1 QAEEKIALDQQA
13 VAFLDT
19 AISEALNLV
28 AQIYGLNEISTDEV
42 AGYHQQL
49 NDLTQ
54 AVRLA
59 ANRDLPARAPQ
70 EEFERVR
77 DHAEFLLA
85 GFGANGTLVQL
96 TQAIA
101 TAEGESGAQLKRTI
115 RQYTDAART
124 IYRDQLPESV
134 QAATRAVQAWS
145 AQQADAARQEKEK
158 LRDISELT
166 RKGLW
171 AAQQGM
177 VRKARGIHKELQEK
191 RAQLAELPLG
201 IQSKINELD
210 EAIAK
215 LSDWHEFAV
224 TPKKEALIT
233 QMQGVAQ
240 TSLNPND
247 LASKIHDL
255 QDEWKSLSRGVQQA
269 DENLWEQFQ
278 QASQIAFLPCKEYFD
293 AQTRARES
301 NLEKRR
307 ELITQL
313 ETYVNAYDWNNAT
326 WSDVEKTVKVARQE
340 WQGYGPVPR
349 KAAEELETI
358 FDSL

>member
-1 QAEEKIALDQQA
+1 GDAQTAEARAAIAVLCGKLEKLSRLEADPMFKAKIVLLENEWSLLADNATTELDARYRQALGACQQQISVRAEHIAQAEEKIALDQQA
-13 VAFLDT
+13 VVFLDT

-101 TAEGESGAQLKRTI
+101 AADAESGAQLKRTI
-115 RQYTDAART
+115 RQYTDTART

-145 AQQADAARQEKEK
+145 AQQADADRQEKEK

-171 AAQQGM
+171 ATQQGM

-224 TPKKEALIT
+224 TPKK
-233 QMQGVAQ
+233 
-240 TSLNPND
+240 
-247 LASKIHDL
+247 
-255 QDEWKSLSRGVQQA
+255 
-269 DENLWEQFQ
+269 
-278 QASQIAFLPCKEYFD
+278 
-293 AQTRARES
+293 
-301 NLEKRR
+301 
-307 ELITQL
+307 
-313 ETYVNAYDWNNAT
+313 
-326 WSDVEKTVKVARQE
+326 
-340 WQGYGPVPR
+340 
-349 KAAEELETI
+349 
-358 FDSL
+358 

>member
-1 QAEEKIALDQQA
+1 SELLTLALSNPSARLQLAARKRLGRLLDNGTLTIHQLTTEVPRQLDLITLASYSQQANLEVLQAITDPALLLQLASDGNTTQLRKAAAARIETRTELEQLCKIAQGKDKTVYKLAKAKLDVFKAGDAQTAEARAAIAVLCGKLEMLSRLDADPMFKATIVLLENEWSLLADNATTELDARYRKALGACQQQVSVRAEHIAQAEEKIALDQQA

-101 TAEGESGAQLKRTI
+101 TADAESGAQIKRTI

-145 AQQADAARQEKEK
+145 A
-158 LRDISELT
+158 
-166 RKGLW
+166 
-171 AAQQGM
+171 
-177 VRKARGIHKELQEK
+177 
-191 RAQLAELPLG
+191 
-201 IQSKINELD
+201 
-210 EAIAK
+210 
-215 LSDWHEFAV
+215 
-224 TPKKEALIT
+224 
-233 QMQGVAQ
+233 
-240 TSLNPND
+240 
-247 LASKIHDL
+247 
-255 QDEWKSLSRGVQQA
+255 
-269 DENLWEQFQ
+269 
-278 QASQIAFLPCKEYFD
+278 
-293 AQTRARES
+293 
-301 NLEKRR
+301 
-307 ELITQL
+307 
-313 ETYVNAYDWNNAT
+313 
-326 WSDVEKTVKVARQE
+326 
-340 WQGYGPVPR
+340 
-349 KAAEELETI
+349 
-358 FDSL
+358 